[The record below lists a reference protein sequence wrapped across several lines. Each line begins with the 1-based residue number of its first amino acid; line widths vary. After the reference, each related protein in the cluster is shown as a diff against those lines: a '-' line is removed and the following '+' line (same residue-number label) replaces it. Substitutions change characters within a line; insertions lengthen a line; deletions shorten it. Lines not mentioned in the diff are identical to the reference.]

1 MTDLG
6 ILRAIRISTSQPL
19 PAGQLEFTIMTKT
32 KTIWTK
38 PTLVRLGKIGNVA
51 GTKAVGADGGSAQPK
66 S

>member
-1 MTDLG
+1 
-6 ILRAIRISTSQPL
+6 
-19 PAGQLEFTIMTKT
+19 MTKT

-51 GTKAVGADGGSAQPK
+51 GGKNTGTDGGSVQPK